1 MIIGF
6 TKQMH
11 SFIVGQPRK
20 KSMAQQKRVDSY
32 IYSFMTTINQ
42 NDIDW
47 DGVYDVIMEFL
58 TEIMNIELYNV
69 KDMEI
74 SLDIPSGKYS
84 IRFTSIENLTEN
96 AYAAE
101 LQWQMQHMSGESS
114 QMSEVYPWE
123 YINDKNYMVEV
134 FAEPL
139 TLKEIGALFAE

>member
-32 IYSFMTTINQ
+32 IYSFMTTIIQ
-42 NDIDW
+42 NDMDW
-47 DGVYDVIMEFL
+47 NGVYDVIMECL
-58 TEIMNIELYNV
+58 TESMNIELYNV

-84 IRFTSIENLTEN
+84 VRFTSTENLTEN

-101 LQWQMQHMSGESS
+101 IQWQIQHMSGEIT
-114 QMSEVYPWE
+114 QMSEMYPWE
-123 YINDKNYMVEV
+123 YINDKNYMVEA
-134 FAEPL
+134 FAEAL
-139 TLKEIGALFAE
+139 SLEEINALFTE

>member
-42 NDIDW
+42 NDMDW
-47 DGVYDVIMEFL
+47 DGVYDVLMECL
-58 TEIMNIELYNV
+58 TESMNIELYNV

-84 IRFTSIENLTEN
+84 VRFTSTENLTEN

-101 LQWQMQHMSGESS
+101 LQWEMQHMSGESI

-139 TLKEIGALFAE
+139 TL